1 MWTVRVRAK
10 GAIICHSLLGTE
22 NHRIAA
28 NLTEE
33 VIICQLRG
41 YIIPGFGK
49 NRNLEVT

>member
-33 VIICQLRG
+33 VINWG
-41 YIIPGFGK
+41 YIIPGLGK
-49 NRNLEVT
+49 NGNLEVT